1 MLLLLIMMLA
11 LAISTKASLLNFLE
25 VGALPNDLSDIAA
38 WHNGRLL
45 NETLALL
52 QPGDL
57 FDDDELMLV
66 MMMAAWHNGRLF
78 NDTLPM
84 LNLASFRTVLFW
96 LEIRKISK
104 NYDDFCDVYN
114 SLLML
119 LWFILFLALML
130 YSWLIYL
137 LLLHIVDG
145 NPTRWYFAAAQHDF
159 PCDGGNICKRPEFCC
174 FTGLQTIFLCFM
186 PFFANSFESVIL

>member
-1 MLLLLIMMLA
+1 MLLFLLMI

-57 FDDDELMLV
+57 FDDDELMMV

-84 LNLASFRTVLFW
+84 LNLASFRTVLF
-96 LEIRKISK
+96 
-104 NYDDFCDVYN
+104 
-114 SLLML
+114 
-119 LWFILFLALML
+119 
-130 YSWLIYL
+130 
-137 LLLHIVDG
+137 
-145 NPTRWYFAAAQHDF
+145 
-159 PCDGGNICKRPEFCC
+159 
-174 FTGLQTIFLCFM
+174 
-186 PFFANSFESVIL
+186 

>member
-1 MLLLLIMMLA
+1 MNQSND
-11 LAISTKASLLNFLE
+11 IS
-25 VGALPNDLSDIAA
+25 
-38 WHNGRLL
+38 
-45 NETLALL
+45 NE
-52 QPGDL
+52 
-57 FDDDELMLV
+57 FD
-66 MMMAAWHNGRLF
+66 
-78 NDTLPM
+78 T
-84 LNLASFRTVLFW
+84 LFW

-174 FTGLQTIFLCFM
+174 FTGLQTIWLCFM
-186 PFFANSFESVIL
+186 PFFCKQLWVSQFIDPQTIHFCTYFLTQMIAYLLWSKFDQHLALTDLHVRLT

>member
-78 NDTLPM
+78 NDTFAM
-84 LNLASFRTVLFW
+84 LKPGELSHCFVLTGN
-96 LEIRKISK
+96 KK
-104 NYDDFCDVYN
+104 DFEK
-114 SLLML
+114 L
-119 LWFILFLALML
+119 
-130 YSWLIYL
+130 
-137 LLLHIVDG
+137 
-145 NPTRWYFAAAQHDF
+145 
-159 PCDGGNICKRPEFCC
+159 
-174 FTGLQTIFLCFM
+174 
-186 PFFANSFESVIL
+186 

>member
-1 MLLLLIMMLA
+1 MLLLLLMMLA

-57 FDDDELMLV
+57 FNAFSAILLQ
-66 MMMAAWHNGRLF
+66 
-78 NDTLPM
+78 
-84 LNLASFRTVLFW
+84 
-96 LEIRKISK
+96 
-104 NYDDFCDVYN
+104 CYN

-119 LWFILFLALML
+119 LL
-130 YSWLIYL
+130 
-137 LLLHIVDG
+137 
-145 NPTRWYFAAAQHDF
+145 
-159 PCDGGNICKRPEFCC
+159 
-174 FTGLQTIFLCFM
+174 
-186 PFFANSFESVIL
+186 